1 MANKKIGR
9 NDPCPCGSG
18 KKYKKCCL
26 RKDEEARARAARTR
40 EDPYLDPEEE
50 HEPEPEP
57 PLPRMAFPET
67 ERWPAETLE
76 QHVYNC
82 LWHGANTSGGGY
94 GGIEK
99 MDWLDRPVWDA
110 RIGPLLAAS
119 DFYLKEIGDMMA
131 SVLEFCF
138 YGGDD
143 AKERCRQFL
152 QDEHQGLAELCF
164 AEHVLSDA
172 EPSIGPELLRR
183 AGLAPQAEAV
193 RYLES
198 LSGSSLSLY
207 EVQAVQDG
215 FVLLADLID
224 ESLPPVWADV
234 RNTGL
239 QLLQWDIAALR
250 LLSWQ
255 GTVHAGVG
263 ALFFERIGGLKL
275 ARTVRT
281 KAKRHAIY
289 AKEGEP
295 HFRNDTHIVEGWLAA
310 LKNEDEIEVVPS
322 MKEPTEDDLFDLEY
336 GQEDDLEDDL
346 EDVRED
352 AREDVREDAQ
362 EGVRECV
369 VDVWRLLADG
379 EAIRRFCVES
389 EDMCSDGLD
398 WMLTVPAPPGD
409 RAVVA
414 WLNWGKKRFY
424 SSAHDEALA
433 DAAKRI
439 LKEKAGHLIRFESRT
454 RGDSLPFIDRWR
466 PDYMIDQEGA
476 DEWDFE
482 WLTLKHLALAYE
494 PLEAL
499 GGRSIAR
506 CAGMKTMRGKAAEWL
521 KHFENAEARRGS
533 NDLNIPPAP
542 LELDWLWDHLGLERW
557 PEPVRALLAH
567 KPEA

>member
-1 MANKKIGR
+1 MAGPGAGKADGEGPMANKKIGR

-40 EDPYLDPEEE
+40 ADPYLDSEEE
-50 HEPEPEP
+50 FEPEPEPEP

-82 LWHGANTSGGGY
+82 LWRGAYASGDGY

-99 MDWLDRPVWDA
+99 MDWLDKPVWDA

-119 DFYLKEIGDMMA
+119 DFYLKEIGDMIA
-131 SVLEFCF
+131 GVLEFCF
-138 YGGDD
+138 YGGDG

-172 EPSIGPELLRR
+172 PPSIGPELLRR
-183 AGLAPQAEAV
+183 EGLAPQAEAV
-193 RYLES
+193 SYLES

-215 FVLLADLID
+215 FVLLADLIH
-224 ESLPPVWADV
+224 EALPPVWADV

-255 GTVHAGVG
+255 GAVHAGVG

-275 ARTVRT
+275 ARAVRT
-281 KAKRHAIY
+281 QAKRHAIY
-289 AKEGEP
+289 AKEGDVA
-295 HFRNDTHIVEGWLAA
+295 FRGDVHIVEGWLAA
-310 LKNEDEIEVVPS
+310 LENEDKIEVVPS
-322 MKEPTEDDLFDLEY
+322 MEEPREDDNFDLED
-336 GQEDDLEDDL
+336 G
-346 EDVRED
+346 
-352 AREDVREDAQ
+352 Q
-362 EGVRECV
+362 EGVQEGV

-414 WLNWGKKRFY
+414 WLSWGKKRFY

-454 RGDSLPFIDRWR
+454 RRESLPFIDRWR

-482 WLTLKHLALAYE
+482 WLTLKHLALIYE

-506 CAGMKTMRGKAAEWL
+506 CAGMKTMRGKATEWL

-533 NDLNIPPAP
+533 NDFNIPPAP
-542 LELDWLWDHLGLERW
+542 LELDWLWEHLGLERW